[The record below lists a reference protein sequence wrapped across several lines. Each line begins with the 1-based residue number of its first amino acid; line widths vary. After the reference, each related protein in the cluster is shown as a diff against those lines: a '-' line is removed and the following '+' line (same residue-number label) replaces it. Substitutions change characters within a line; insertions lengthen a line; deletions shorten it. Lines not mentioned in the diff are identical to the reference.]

1 MSASHLF
8 RGLFATL
15 AAAFV
20 LGGATSTATADTD
33 LQVVAASSDSLIWG

>member
-15 AAAFV
+15 AAVLV
-20 LGGATSTATADTD
+20 LGGAASPATVDTH
-33 LQVVAASSDSLIWG
+33 LQVVAAGSDSLIWG